1 MQAANVPASERL
13 IVALDVPSLEAG
25 IDLIHKL
32 PSVKMF
38 KIGLE
43 AYAAGFGDAL
53 RMEVY
58 RHGAQAMV
66 DLKIHDIPE
75 TVSRAVASLNGKA
88 KFATVHATTQVLK
101 AARAGMDAAQAP
113 GNPFGG
119 IPVGV
124 LAVTVLTSMTAEDL
138 SEDGYPCTPQELV
151 LRRAEKAAAQG
162 ITGVVASPL
171 EISLIRAAVGNAL
184 VIVTPGIRF
193 DGGAMGDQKR
203 VGRPGQAIRDGADF
217 LVVGRPIRDA
227 SDPDA
232 AARSIQQEIATALAA
247 TSES

>member
-88 KFATVHATTQVLK
+88 KFATVHATTQVMK
-101 AARAGMDAAQAP
+101 AARAGMDAAQS
-113 GNPFGG
+113 GGLFSG
-119 IPVGV
+119 IPVNV
-124 LAVTVLTSMTAEDL
+124 LAVTVLTSMTKEDL
-138 SEDGYPCTPQELV
+138 SEDGYSCTPQELV
-151 LRRAEKAAAQG
+151 LRRAEKAAALG

-232 AARSIQQEIATALAA
+232 AARSIQQEIATALAV